1 METSTYRNRCEAIE
15 KSKYVKELNFLLY
28 DEDNGSDEIKT
39 SESTDDNSIDFTD
52 AQDKTQEQTNS
63 IEKPIIQ
70 TEKMVSDVKKERK

>member
-1 METSTYRNRCEAIE
+1 M
-15 KSKYVKELNFLLY
+15 NFLLY

-70 TEKMVSDVKKERK
+70 TEKMVSDVKKRGNKS